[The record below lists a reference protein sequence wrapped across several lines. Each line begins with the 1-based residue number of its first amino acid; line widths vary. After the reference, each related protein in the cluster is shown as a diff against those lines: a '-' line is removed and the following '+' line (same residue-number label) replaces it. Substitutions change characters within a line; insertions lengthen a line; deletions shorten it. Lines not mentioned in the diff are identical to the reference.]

1 MGKFDCTF
9 GPGRHKNR
17 LLYENCTYHVSCNK
31 QQQKKFRKMDTCIF
45 GPGEHKTDCYMRIVY
60 SMSSVIYH
68 DKKKFVK
75 TDTYNVLHLK
85 T

>member
-1 MGKFDCTF
+1 MRIVQIMFPVINNNKKSSGKWT
-9 GPGRHKNR
+9 
-17 LLYENCTYHVSCNK
+17 HV
-31 QQQKKFRKMDTCIF
+31 FFF